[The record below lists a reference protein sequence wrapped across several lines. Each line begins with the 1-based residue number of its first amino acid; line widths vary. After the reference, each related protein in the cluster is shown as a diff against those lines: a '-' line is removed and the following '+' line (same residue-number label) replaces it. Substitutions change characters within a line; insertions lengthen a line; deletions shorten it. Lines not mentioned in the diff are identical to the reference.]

1 LSFTS
6 LDGKIWLSLLSL
18 ESLLMESS
26 STAESIEASLRF
38 EEAKRRKREGWVILA
53 TTLMVLAFAFFEVQ
67 LPETAPE
74 YSLGN
79 NIAFFL
85 LINVNVILLALLV
98 FLVVRNLVKLVFE
111 RKRRIL
117 GSRLRVRLVLAFIAL
132 SLVPTLL
139 LFVIAGGFVTRSF
152 ERWFDLQVENA
163 LQGSLEIGQTY
174 YQNSANNALFY
185 ARQLSQRMTREGL
198 FETHRLGELKEFI
211 QNKQREYNLGTVEVF
226 SPDYRSLVVAFNE
239 QVPTGVTIK
248 PENEFLNRALRGLE
262 VTRTQAFGEG
272 DIIRGGVPIYSADKR
287 VLGVVVVDYFVPKSI
302 TKRALQIS
310 RSYEQYKH
318 LMFLKAP
325 VKNSYILTLLLITLV
340 IIFAATWCGLY
351 LAKGITVPIQK
362 LAEGT
367 HEVAQGNWDYKI
379 DSGGDDEIGILV
391 ESFNQMTRDLK
402 QSNLELEQRKRFVET
417 LLANIT
423 AGVIAVDPTG
433 RITTWNKTAEEML
446 GVEAASVLGKNQDEA
461 FQGGRLH
468 VMQDILESVKD
479 RESVER
485 QIQISVADQLL
496 TVVVMAATLRDDE
509 EKTMG
514 VMVFLEDITQIQ
526 KVQRMEAWR
535 EVARRIAHEIKNP
548 LTPIQLSAERLRKR
562 YAKLLEG
569 NGAILDKCTST
580 IIQQVDELKNLVNEF
595 SNFARLPSAHL
606 TRNDLNGI
614 VQEALFLFKEGHNN
628 IHFQFRSG
636 DIPRLDL
643 DREQIKRVVI
653 NLLDNGVAAVNE
665 MGEIQIATSHDPS
678 RGVVYLEI
686 ADNGCGVAPEVRS
699 RIFEPYFSTKKNGT
713 GLGLAIVSQI
723 IEDHRGYI
731 RVRPNEPRGTK
742 FTIEFPVPTKS
753 HLARK
758 EKRVMHSQYS

>member
-1 LSFTS
+1 METS
-6 LDGKIWLSLLSL
+6 GSAK
-18 ESLLMESS
+18 
-26 STAESIEASLRF
+26 SIEEGLRL
-38 EEAKRRKREGWVILA
+38 EEAKRRKREGLVILA

-67 LPETAPE
+67 LPDASPE

-117 GSRLRVRLVLAFIAL
+117 GSRLRVRLVLAFVAL

-185 ARQLSQRMTREGL
+185 ARQLSQRMTQEGL
-198 FETHRLGELKEFI
+198 FEGQRLGALKDFV
-211 QNKQREYNLGTVEVF
+211 QNKQREYNLGTVELF
-226 SPDYRSLVVAFNE
+226 SPDHRSLVVAFNE
-239 QVPTGVTIK
+239 QVPTGVTVK
-248 PENEFLNRALRGLE
+248 PESEFLNRALRGLE

-272 DIIRGGVPIYSADKR
+272 DIIRGGVPIYSADRR
-287 VLGVVVVDYFVPKSI
+287 VLGVVVVDYYVPKSI

-318 LMFLKAP
+318 LMFLKTP

-351 LAKGITVPIQK
+351 LAKGITVPIQR

-367 HEVAQGNWDYKI
+367 HEVAHGNWDYEI
-379 DSGGDDEIGILV
+379 ESGGDDEIGTLV
-391 ESFNQMTRDLK
+391 SSFNQMTRDLK
-402 QSNLELEQRKRFVET
+402 QINLELEQRKRFVET
-417 LLANIT
+417 LLANIA
-423 AGVIAVDPTG
+423 AGVIAVDPAG
-433 RITTWNKTAEEML
+433 KITTWNKAAEEFL
-446 GVEAASVLGKNQDEA
+446 GVNAADVLGKNQEEI
-461 FQGGRLH
+461 FQSGQLQ
-468 VMQDILESVKD
+468 VMRDILEGVRN

-485 QIQISVADQLL
+485 EIKIVLPERLL
-496 TVVVMAATLRDDE
+496 TVVGTAATLRDDE
-509 EKTMG
+509 GKTVG

-562 YAKLLEG
+562 YAKSLEG

-595 SNFARLPSAHL
+595 SQFARLPSAQL
-606 TRNDLNGI
+606 ATNDLNEI
-614 VQEALFLFKEGHNN
+614 VHEGLFLFKEGHNE
-628 IHFQFRSG
+628 IHFRFHSG
-636 DIPRLDL
+636 NIPPLEL

-653 NLLDNGVAAVNE
+653 NLLDNAVAAVE
-665 MGEIQIATSHDPS
+665 ESGEIKLTTSLDAS
-678 RGVVYLEI
+678 REVVYLEV
-686 ADNGCGVAPEVRS
+686 ADNGSGVAPEVRQ

-713 GLGLAIVSQI
+713 GLGLTIVSQI

-731 RVRPNEPRGTK
+731 RVRPNEPQGTK
-742 FTIEFPVPTKS
+742 FIVEFPVRTES
-753 HLARK
+753 HLV
-758 EKRVMHSQYS
+758 ENDKRAVHS